1 MMVES
6 NFFILSSVM
15 WSIPLPM
22 VSVLST
28 HISNVSMLI
37 NVMADTLTRISP
49 SVVSVNLTKR
59 FFTSPAV

>member
-1 MMVES
+1 MMRES
-6 NFFILSSVM
+6 NFLMLSSVM
-15 WSIPLPM
+15 RSIPLPST
-22 VSVLST
+22 SVLQT
-28 HISNVSMLI
+28 HISKVSILI